1 MENQDQKQEFKLKSK
16 YLNAKKEEIKI
27 QEQEQKL
34 DNNFYKIQTKDLIH
48 TIFNNSIKF
57 IIFSGGAIFLR
68 SNILQRFVY
77 KQQSEKWAFYI
88 YQYERGQLGQKLI
101 QPKLHYNHYIFPFL
115 TYYMIDIG
123 VATFYESLIPK
134 QSQLQSYL
142 SLSIM
147 KSLNLSFC
155 CALFVSR
162 NPKVLCASLILGNT
176 LFLTNMY
183 VKDFVSDY
191 F

>member
-1 MENQDQKQEFKLKSK
+1 MEKQDQKQEFKLKSK

-27 QEQEQKL
+27 QEQEYRIAS
-34 DNNFYKIQTKDLIH
+34 NFYNTQSKDLTK
-48 TIFNNSIKF
+48 TIFKNSIKF
-57 IIFSGGAIFLR
+57 LILSGGAIFLR

-77 KQQSEKWAFYI
+77 KQKSEKWAYYI

-115 TYYMIDIG
+115 AYYVMDVG
-123 VATFYESLIPK
+123 VATFHESLIPK
-134 QSQLQSYL
+134 QSQLQSDL
-142 SLSIM
+142 SLSVM
-147 KSLNLSFC
+147 KSLNLTFC

-162 NPKVLCASLILGNT
+162 NPKFLCASLILGNT
-176 LFLTNMY
+176 LFLTNML